1 MGSFLL
7 EKEVEEREDW
17 DFMVDFTAN
26 AWSESEFHI
35 WNFTSG
41 MPDLASETDGS
52 RDLVGPTEVVP
63 F

>member
-1 MGSFLL
+1 MPDLN
-7 EKEVEEREDW
+7 R
-17 DFMVDFTAN
+17 
-26 AWSESEFHI
+26 
-35 WNFTSG
+35 NFTSE